1 VQTFWPY
8 WPRSFVVG
16 NSSLAFIAA
25 LPPRLRNRYPA
36 AARMAAQLS
45 ETELNEVFNTA
56 DREDGLKK
64 LQARIDA
71 KTFRKPGSR

>member
-1 VQTFWPY
+1 M
-8 WPRSFVVG
+8 G

-45 ETELNEVFNTA
+45 EEELNKIFDTP
-56 DREDGLKK
+56 DREIGLKK

-71 KTFRKPGSR
+71 KTFKKVGPR